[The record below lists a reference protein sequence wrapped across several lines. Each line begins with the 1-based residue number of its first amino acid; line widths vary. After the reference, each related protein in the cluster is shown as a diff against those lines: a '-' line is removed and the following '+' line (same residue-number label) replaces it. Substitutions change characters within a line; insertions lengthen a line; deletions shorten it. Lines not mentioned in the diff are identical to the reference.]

1 MIPIMVAEAM
11 TTTKWQSRLNF
22 IFIIPQPEFTIKK
35 SFLPKVVTTVFQL
48 LNSFIHLHNKY

>member
-1 MIPIMVAEAM
+1 MLAEAM

-22 IFIIPQPEFTIKK
+22 IFIIPQSEFTIKK
-35 SFLPKVVTTVFQL
+35 SFLPKLVTTVSQL

>member
-22 IFIIPQPEFTIKK
+22 IIPQPEFNIKK
-35 SFLPKVVTTVFQL
+35 ILPTQTCDHCFPVTKLIYSFA
-48 LNSFIHLHNKY
+48 